1 MGKRVG
7 FWFYTGDW
15 MKDPELRFCS
25 IFARGLL
32 VDLLCLMFEAKR
44 QGELSKPDGS
54 PRSDEEIV
62 DCVSGSDRA
71 TKLAALKE
79 LINSGALKRDEN
91 TGVLYSSRLREIAGI
106 TNARSKSGSK
116 GGANT
121 QAKLKQTVKQ
131 TLKQSEQQNRGVTV
145 TVSDS
150 VSVSDTDTSIHSHQ
164 EEEVSVSIEE
174 ALETLQ
180 IDSNPEVSEPL
191 LTPVINNIAPDLGK
205 AFRRWLCFRHA
216 IDGQWMPAIRQELVL
231 MDLVRVGNIPKAI
244 SDLEFSIRLGAKNIL
259 DSNRN
264 FQKPDQ
270 EALRSYGQRIAEAT
284 GI

>member
-91 TGVLYSSRLREIAGI
+91 TGVLVHDLGSNVISGTKIEVAKGVLGI
-106 TNARSKSGSK
+106 VASKV
-116 GGANT
+116 
-121 QAKLKQTVKQ
+121 VKA
-131 TLKQSEQQNRGVTV
+131 NRG
-145 TVSDS
+145 
-150 VSVSDTDTSIHSHQ
+150 
-164 EEEVSVSIEE
+164 
-174 ALETLQ
+174 
-180 IDSNPEVSEPL
+180 
-191 LTPVINNIAPDLGK
+191 
-205 AFRRWLCFRHA
+205 
-216 IDGQWMPAIRQELVL
+216 
-231 MDLVRVGNIPKAI
+231 
-244 SDLEFSIRLGAKNIL
+244 
-259 DSNRN
+259 
-264 FQKPDQ
+264 
-270 EALRSYGQRIAEAT
+270 
-284 GI
+284 